1 MCFLEDMSAE
11 DQAKY
16 YKSMEPVV
24 VELNPKAMKHLYT
37 DEDIVSTIAQTTGKI
52 VVVKFGA
59 VWCGP
64 CVALAPK
71 LEKLAK
77 EYTGNPNVLIASVDV
92 DECKTAS

>member
-37 DEDIVSTIAQTTGKI
+37 DEDVVSTIA
-52 VVVKFGA
+52 
-59 VWCGP
+59 
-64 CVALAPK
+64 
-71 LEKLAK
+71 
-77 EYTGNPNVLIASVDV
+77 
-92 DECKTAS
+92 